1 MHIITG
7 RGKFYDQAKDVAW
20 EFAGKVCR
28 ESFWNS
34 PFINI
39 LSQWEHFRS
48 ERTFSLNTHL
58 LPLGSTEISLS
69 ADGIGTKVVLAD
81 TIGQYKTMAADL
93 LAMALDDVARFGWLP
108 LVYTNVIDV
117 RSMDSK
123 EQKQAFMDLMSGL
136 AEVAKKQDIVLL
148 QWETATL
155 WDCIG
160 SPNQHATLAFNWSGT
175 VMGIANEKLR
185 ITQDIEQWDYIV
197 ALKQDGF
204 RSNGISKVRKAFELK
219 YWPNWYQDAP
229 RLEIEAALSPSV
241 PYARAISQ
249 ANGWYDKWEK
259 EVQIKWIAHLSGGS
273 FASKF
278 LEPMLIPKWLS
289 ARLDTLFEIPE
300 ITKKAREWLMEWGQ
314 SMSDEEMFK
323 TWCCGQWM
331 LVMFGNQAEAEKFVS
346 ICERFWVAGKI
357 AGQIY
362 KNQSGEDS
370 KLIIE

>member
-1 MHIITG
+1 MPIITG
-7 RGKFYDQAKDVAW
+7 RGEFYDQAKDVAW
-20 EFAGKVCR
+20 EYAGRVCR

-48 ERTFSLNTHL
+48 ERTFRLNLDL
-58 LPLGSTEISLS
+58 LPPWDIETSLS

-108 LVYTNVIDV
+108 LVHTNVIDV
-117 RSMDSK
+117 RSMDSEK
-123 EQKQAFMDLMSGL
+123 QQKAFMDLMSGL
-136 AEVAKKQDIVLL
+136 AWVAKKQDIILL

-155 WDCIG
+155 WGCIW
-160 SPNQHATLAFNWSGT
+160 SPNPDANLAFNWSGT
-175 VMGIANEKLR
+175 VMGISNQKLR
-185 ITQDIEQWDYIV
+185 ISQDIKDGDYIV

-219 YWPNWYQDAP
+219 YGPDWYKEAP
-229 RLEIEAALSPSV
+229 REEIEAALTPSV

-249 ANGWYDKWEK
+249 ANGWYTKWEK
-259 EVQIKWIAHLSGGS
+259 EVQITWIAHLSGGS

-278 LEPMLIPKWLS
+278 LEPMLEPKWLS
-289 ARLDTLFEIPE
+289 AKLDNLFEIPE
-300 ITKKAREWLMEWGQ
+300 IVMKAREWLSSGWQ

-331 LVMFGNQAEAEKFVS
+331 LVMFRTQQEAEKFIS
-346 ICERFWVAGKI
+346 ICDKFWVEGKI
-357 AGQIY
+357 AGNIY
-362 KNQSGEDS
+362 QNADS
-370 KLIIE
+370 NSQLEIV